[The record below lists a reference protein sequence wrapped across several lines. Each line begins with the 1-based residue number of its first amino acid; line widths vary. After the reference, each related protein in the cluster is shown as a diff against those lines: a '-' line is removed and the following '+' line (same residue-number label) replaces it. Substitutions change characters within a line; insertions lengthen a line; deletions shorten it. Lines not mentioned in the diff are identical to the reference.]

1 MTVEAILLGTAQ
13 DGGLPQAGCH
23 CAQCAPAHTDPAKR
37 QWVVC
42 LALVDHATHQS
53 WLIDATPD
61 FREQLHA
68 LHSLAPDCPLAG
80 IVLTHAHVGH
90 YAGLIHLG
98 REAWDTHHL
107 PVYASPRMAGFLREN
122 APWSQLVALGNIS
135 LRTFPPSR
143 KRQRDANESFRE
155 TQLGPNLH
163 VTPMQVPHRDEFS
176 DTLAFIVRG
185 PTRRLFYC
193 PDIDA
198 WDQWRHD
205 LRRFV
210 SEVDMALLDGTFF
223 SAGEL
228 AGRGLSQIPHPLV
241 TDTAERLAGVNCDV
255 RLIHLNHSNPLHRP
269 GPERDWLA
277 ARGMAPGA
285 FGDRWRLD

>member
-23 CAQCAPAHTDPAKR
+23 CAQCVPAHTDPARR

-68 LHSLAPDCPLAG
+68 LHNLAPDCPLAG

-98 REAWDTHHL
+98 REAWNTHQL
-107 PVYASPRMAGFLREN
+107 SVYASLRMAGFLREN
-122 APWSQLVALGNIS
+122 APWSQLVALDNIN
-135 LRTFPPSR
+135 LHAFPPSPE
-143 KRQRDANESFRE
+143 RQGDATRSFQE
-155 TQLGPNLH
+155 TQLGPNLRM
-163 VTPMQVPHRDEFS
+163 TPMPVPHRDEFS
-176 DTLAFIVRG
+176 DTLAFLVHG

-198 WDQWRHD
+198 WDRWAHD
-205 LRRFV
+205 LQRFV
-210 SEVDMALLDGTFF
+210 AEVDVALLDGTFF
-223 SAGEL
+223 SADEL
-228 AGRGLSQIPHPLV
+228 AGRDLNQIPHPLV
-241 TDTAERLAGVNCDV
+241 TDTARRLAGVNCDV
-255 RLIHLNHSNPLHRP
+255 RLIHLNHSNPLHRS